1 MIYLRGILGLGIL
14 VGVAWL
20 FSLNRKAIDWK
31 LVGTGILLQLVF
43 GILVIKVD
51 IVASGFDWVST
62 VFVKVLDFSRQGA
75 SFLFGPLT
83 EDFGHTD
90 PSSPHRL
97 GYLFAFQALPTII
110 FFSALT
116 SGLYYLGIL
125 QKIVFSIAWVM
136 SRTMR
141 LSGAESFAAAGNI
154 FLGQTEAP
162 LLVRPFVPLMT
173 RSELLCLMIG
183 GMANIAG
190 SVMGAYVNFL
200 GGGDS
205 ASKATFAAHLLS
217 ASIMSAPAGILIS
230 KILLP
235 ETESIEQEL
244 VVHKEQLGVNLIDAM
259 SIGAAD
265 GLKLALN
272 VGGMLIA
279 FIAVVALVNAGLMKI
294 GALTGLNEIIQAS
307 TNHAFKGFSM
317 EYIFGQVFRLFAF
330 VMGIEWKDTL
340 LVGSLLGQKT
350 VINEFVAYLSL
361 ADMQKANLI
370 SHRSVVISTYALCS
384 FANFSSIAIQVGG
397 IGNMAPS
404 QQGNLSRLGMRALLG
419 GTITT
424 MMTAT
429 IAGMLIG

>member
-1 MIYLRGILGLGIL
+1 MVYLRGVFGLAFLI
-14 VGVAWL
+14 GVAYL
-20 FSLNRKAIDWK
+20 FSTNRKAIDWK
-31 LVGTGILLQLVF
+31 LVRTGVLLQLVF
-43 GILVIKVD
+43 GFLVIRVD
-51 IVASGFDWVST
+51 FVAAGFDWVSEG
-62 VFVKVLDFSRQGA
+62 FVTFLGFSEQGA
-75 SFLFGPLT
+75 SFLFGDLT
-83 EDFGHTD
+83 KDFAPTN
-90 PSSPHRL
+90 PNATHRL
-97 GYLFAFQALPTII
+97 GYLFAFRALPTII
-110 FFSALT
+110 FFSAVT

-125 QKIVFSIAWVM
+125 QKVVFGIAWVM

-141 LSGAESFAAAGNI
+141 LSGSESFAAAGNI

-162 LLVRPFVPLMT
+162 LLVRPFVPTMT
-173 RSELLCLMIG
+173 RSELLCLMVG

-200 GGGDS
+200 GGDDPS
-205 ASKATFAAHLLS
+205 SQAHFAAHLLS
-217 ASIMSAPAGILIS
+217 ASIMSAPAGILIA

-235 ETESIEQEL
+235 ETESIEQKL

-279 FIAVVALVNAGLMKI
+279 FIAVVAMVNAGLLKI
-294 GALTGLNEIIQAS
+294 GSLTGLNDLIKQS
-307 TNHAFKGFSM
+307 TGNAFQGFSM
-317 EYIFGQVFRLFAF
+317 EYIFGQIFRIFAF
-330 VMGIEWKDTL
+330 VIGIEWKDTL

-361 ADMQKANLI
+361 ADMKATGAI
-370 SHRSVVISTYALCS
+370 SPRSVVISTYALCS

-397 IGNMAPS
+397 IGNMAPN
-404 QQGNLSRLGMRALLG
+404 QQGNLSKLGLTALLG
-419 GTITT
+419 GTLTT

-429 IAGMLIG
+429 IAGTLIE

>member
-1 MIYLRGILGLGIL
+1 MAVLIGI
-14 VGVAWL
+14 AFL
-20 FSLNRKAIDWK
+20 FSSNRKAIDWK
-31 LVGTGILLQLVF
+31 LVGTGVLLQLLF
-43 GILVIKVD
+43 GLLVIKVD
-51 IVASGFDWVST
+51 LVADGFDWISRG
-62 VFVKVLDFSRQGA
+62 FVRFLDFSEEGA
-75 SFLFGPLT
+75 KFLFGDLT
-83 EDFGHTD
+83 KDFATD
-90 PSSPHRL
+90 DPKATHRL
-97 GYLFAFQALPTII
+97 GYLFAFRALPTII
-110 FFSALT
+110 FFSAVT

-125 QKIVFSIAWVM
+125 QKVVFGIAWVM

-141 LSGAESFAAAGNI
+141 LSGAESFSAAGNI

-162 LLVRPFVPLMT
+162 LLVRPFVPTMT

-200 GGGDS
+200 GGNDP
-205 ASKATFAAHLLS
+205 ASKAEFAAHLLS

-235 ETESIEQEL
+235 ETEAIDQKL
-244 VVHKEQLGVNLIDAM
+244 VVHKEQLGVNIIDAM

-279 FIAVVALVNAGLMKI
+279 FIAVVYMLNAGLSGI
-294 GALTGLNEIIQAS
+294 GEVVGLNAWVKSS
-307 TNHAFKGFSM
+307 TNGAFKEFSM

-330 VMGIEWKDTL
+330 VMGVEWKDTL

-361 ADMQKANLI
+361 ADMQRAGAI
-370 SHRSVVISTYALCS
+370 SPRSVIISTYALCS

-397 IGNMAPS
+397 IGNMAPN
-404 QQGNLSRLGMRALLG
+404 QQGNLSKLGMTALLG
-419 GTITT
+419 GTLTT

-429 IAGMLIG
+429 IAGTLID